1 MIDFKQIL
9 GEDYPDPKN
18 ARLFKPNEE
27 FKSIIKKTGLSRP
40 QIERI
45 LKGGGNF
52 VTVLHLLKSYG
63 FFIKV
68 IKND

>member
-1 MIDFKQIL
+1 MIDWNAIL

-27 FKSIIKKTGLSRP
+27 FKGVIKKTGLSRP

-52 VTVLHLLKSYG
+52 LTVEKLLKNYG
-63 FFIKV
+63 FYLKV

>member
-1 MIDFKQIL
+1 MIDWKDIL

-27 FKSIIKKTGLSRP
+27 FKGVIKKTGLTRS
-40 QIERI
+40 QIQRV

-63 FFIKV
+63 FYLKV